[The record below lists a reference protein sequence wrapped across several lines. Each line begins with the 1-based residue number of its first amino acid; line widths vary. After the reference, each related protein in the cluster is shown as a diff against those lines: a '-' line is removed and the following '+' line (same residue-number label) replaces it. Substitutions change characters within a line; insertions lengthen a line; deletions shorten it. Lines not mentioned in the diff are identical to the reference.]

1 VKHKLGVLH
10 DHCDSVGRDPSEITA
25 TRLATLLLTNSAQET
40 AQARDFLAQ
49 AAGAEA
55 AAGFN
60 VGEANEIVEQVG
72 ELVDAGLDTLIF
84 NMPLSGPDAV
94 QRAGAVLTGAF
105 S

>member
-1 VKHKLGVLH
+1 MLR
-10 DHCDSVGRDPSEITA
+10 DHCDSVGRDAGEITA

-40 AQARDFLAQ
+40 RQAREFLAQ
-49 AAGAEA
+49 AAGPEA

-60 VGEANEIVEQVG
+60 VGEAKEIVEQVG

-94 QRAGAVLTGAF
+94 KHAGAVLSGAF
-105 S
+105 A